1 MTSTSQHV
9 SPWSTSDEAPG
20 AERRPQAGVQSRASA
35 LYKFPRGS
43 FHTKSADNPTRLS
56 AEIAH
61 KLETIDTDQTL
72 TPDQFFDLVDEDGN
86 GNISRDEFVH
96 FHSKLKM
103 TMRLEHDKEES
114 LERQGKE
121 ELRADRAQRRN
132 RALCMIL
139 AVLAA
144 FSAVLLAANSALT
157 FTMIDI
163 AKETVRGTGMMQ
175 VKGSTDIA
183 KASEAR

>member
-9 SPWSTSDEAPG
+9 SPWSTSEQESALAQNG
-20 AERRPQAGVQSRASA
+20 ARKPASNQRASA
-35 LYKFPRGS
+35 LYKFPRGFS

-72 TPDQFFDLVDEDGN
+72 TPDQFFDLVDEDGTQHLPRRVR
-86 GNISRDEFVH
+86 S

-121 ELRADRAQRRN
+121 EKLRADRAQRRN
-132 RALCMIL
+132 RALCMISPSSP
-139 AVLAA
+139 

-163 AKETVRGTGMMQ
+163 AKETVPR
-175 VKGSTDIA
+175 
-183 KASEAR
+183 RRR